1 MRSALAFLAGLSP
14 VAAQY
19 LVNELSFGY
28 NNRQAGSLPP
38 ARSCDCH

>member
-1 MRSALAFLAGLSP
+1 MRSAALAFLAGLSP

-28 NNRQAGSLPP
+28 NNRQAEPLPP
-38 ARSCDCH
+38 ARSCD

>member
-28 NNRQAGSLPP
+28 NNRQAEPLPP
-38 ARSCDCH
+38 ARSWDCD